1 MQQLDE
7 TINVRHGLMIVGQS
21 FSGKSSI
28 YKVLQLALNMEK
40 PNCFNTHV
48 INPKALTIKQI
59 YGYSDPI
66 SKEWT
71 EGVLGEVF
79 RRCSQSTFS
88 DQRHCIIFDGAVSTD
103 WIENMN
109 TVLDDNKKLC
119 LMNAESIPMTN
130 MMTMVFEVDDL

>member
-1 MQQLDE
+1 
-7 TINVRHGLMIVGQS
+7 
-21 FSGKSSI
+21 
-28 YKVLQLALNMEK
+28 MEK
-40 PNCFNTHV
+40 ANAFNTHV
-48 INPKALTIKQI
+48 INPKALTIKEI
-59 YGYSDPI
+59 YGYSDLI

-79 RRCSQSTFS
+79 RRCSQSVQL

-109 TVLDDNKKLC
+109 TVLDDNRKLC

-130 MMTMVFEVDDL
+130 MMTMVFEVDDLQHASPATVSRCGMVYVPPNTLPYQALLHTYFL